1 MNTWN
6 SIAWF
11 PLCVGLSGVGLVLSW
26 FIWRRRGLRRGIR
39 AVGWSLLPLALYL
52 TGSILLVG
60 RIGSAVVQFAS
71 SFVFSPKTWS
81 GVILF
86 VLAALIFVVSG
97 GVPRLRRKKRG
108 DGKERGGKDV
118 SQRSGGEAAVTTGQA
133 TRPVAQVGAAP
144 SRAKPAKQGKQGKG
158 GAADDGLDPD
168 VAAILRRHGI
178 S

>member
-11 PLCVGLSGVGLVLSW
+11 PICIGLTGVGLVLSW
-26 FIWRRRGLRRGIR
+26 FTWRRKGLRRGIR
-39 AVGWSLLPLALYL
+39 AVAWSLLPLALYL

-71 SFVFSPKTWS
+71 SFVFSPKTWA

-86 VLAALIFVVSG
+86 VLSAVIFMVSG
-97 GVPRLRRKKRG
+97 GVPLLRRRKRRG
-108 DGKERGGKDV
+108 KERDGKEV
-118 SQRSGGEAAVTTGQA
+118 SQSDGQAAVTAGQA

-144 SRAKPAKQGKQGKG
+144 RQAKPAKQGKQGKG
-158 GAADDGLDPD
+158 GADDGLDPD